1 MRSTEVLDLD
11 HYIHIAGTGMGVP
24 EEVVSNEALE
34 DLVRNYDPESGPFT
48 EWVDRVTHIQTRRI
62 LDQDG
67 SAGDMARE
75 AARIALETSGVD
87 PAEIGL
93 YVMATFTAKN
103 MYPGEETKLVDELGL
118 NQAAA
123 FYLTAACAG
132 GVYGLQVAFAF
143 LRAGIYRH
151 ALVVGAEHLT
161 AVTDYDDPMTA
172 IIFGDGAG
180 AAVLSAR
187 DEPGAGG
194 VSQRNVLSSQYVP
207 GNIMMENNNVPP
219 RERELIMNG
228 SDGPRRVAVRDF
240 LKMEGGPRVLR
251 VAVNAMAAA
260 TVESLGFTMKDLKS
274 GNEELRAL
282 LDRAKIIP
290 HQANGRIL
298 DGLRDKLGV
307 RDEQIYKTIYR
318 YGNISAASNLLT
330 LDYAMRRGNMLR
342 VEKDGLTVEIRDDED
357 SRIVPGDLVAIPT
370 VGAGYRI
377 GCFTFVHD

>member
-1 MRSTEVLDLD
+1 
-11 HYIHIAGTGMGVP
+11 
-24 EEVVSNEALE
+24 
-34 DLVRNYDPESGPFT
+34 
-48 EWVDRVTHIQTRRI
+48 
-62 LDQDG
+62 
-67 SAGDMARE
+67 
-75 AARIALETSGVD
+75 
-87 PAEIGL
+87 
-93 YVMATFTAKN
+93 
-103 MYPGEETKLVDELGL
+103 
-118 NQAAA
+118 
-123 FYLTAACAG
+123 
-132 GVYGLQVAFAF
+132 
-143 LRAGIYRH
+143 
-151 ALVVGAEHLT
+151 
-161 AVTDYDDPMTA
+161 
-172 IIFGDGAG
+172 
-180 AAVLSAR
+180 
-187 DEPGAGG
+187 
-194 VSQRNVLSSQYVP
+194 
-207 GNIMMENNNVPP
+207 
-219 RERELIMNG
+219 MNG